1 MLTRADGQLVESAL
15 PPGHLRELARRGAV
29 RRYRKGL
36 LLIQEGD
43 VGDTLYVV
51 LEGRLKAFS
60 EDLDGRELVYGLY
73 GPNELIGEMSLDGGL
88 RSACVCVMEPAA
100 CAVVRRDEV
109 RRYVADQPEFAFE
122 LLSLVIARARQA
134 TESARRLALLNVYE
148 RMAKLLE
155 SLAAVGEG
163 DGAGNGKGRRLPRL
177 TQQEIA
183 GRIGASREMVSRVM
197 KELVA
202 GGYLE
207 LGEREMVLKRALP
220 ADW

>member
-1 MLTRADGQLVESAL
+1 MITSADERLIESAL
-15 PPGHLRELARRGAV
+15 PPGHHRELARRGTV

-73 GPNELIGEMSLDGGL
+73 GPGEIIGEMSLDGGP
-88 RSACVCVMEPAA
+88 RSASVCVTEESV

-109 RRYVADQPEFAFE
+109 RRYINEHPDFAFH

-134 TESARRLALLNVYE
+134 TESARRLALLNVYQ
-148 RMAKLLE
+148 RLAVLLD
-155 SLAAVGEG
+155 SVAVEGEG
-163 DGAGNGKGRRLPRL
+163 GVRSVPRL

-183 GRIGASREMVSRVM
+183 GRIGASREMVSRVL
-197 KELVA
+197 KVLVE
-202 GGYLE
+202 GGYIE
-207 LGEREMVLKRALP
+207 LREREIALLKALP